1 MRVSRVEINLSAL
14 QHNFSYVKQKV
25 GKDVK
30 IMAVVKDNAY
40 GHGMIQIAKSLE
52 QYGADYLAIAHADEG
67 VILRQNG
74 IKTPVLV
81 LVGFQKDEIHT
92 IVENELDVS
101 IPSVEKAEYLQS
113 ELEKLGKTKANV
125 HLKIDTGMGRIG
137 VRTERAIQF
146 IERACSLSRLNVV
159 GLYSHF
165 ANSDEQDK
173 SFAYY
178 QLAQFKHILA
188 ELERL
193 KIQIP
198 FIHIANSAA
207 VLEMPETY
215 FSMVR
220 PGIALYGI
228 HPSRE
233 MKTSNGLKAV
243 LSLKSTM
250 NFWKVSP
257 ANTSISYG
265 RRYFTKTATKIATV
279 PIGYG
284 DGYNRGLSNKAE
296 VLIHSKRFPVV
307 GTICMDQIMVDVGM
321 HSTIHVGEDV
331 VLIGTSG
338 DETITAWELAEKLGT
353 IPYEILTNISERVPR
368 IIIND
373 GKY

>member
-1 MRVSRVEINLSAL
+1 
-14 QHNFSYVKQKV
+14 
-25 GKDVK
+25 
-30 IMAVVKDNAY
+30 MAVVKDNAY
-40 GHGMIQIAKSLE
+40 GHGMIPMAQLLE
-52 QYGADYLAIAHADEG
+52 KLGADYLAVAHADEG
-67 VILRQNG
+67 VILRQNN
-74 IKTPVLV
+74 IKLPVLV

-113 ELEKLGKTKANV
+113 ELEKLGNAKANV

-146 IERACSLSRLNVV
+146 IQRSCSLRRLNVV

-165 ANSDEQDK
+165 ASSDEPDK
-173 SFAYY
+173 SFAQY
-178 QLAQFKHILA
+178 QLAQFNHVVA
-188 ELERL
+188 ELERM

-198 FIHIANSAA
+198 FIHMANSAA
-207 VLEMPETY
+207 ILEMPESH

-220 PGIALYGI
+220 PGIALFGI
-228 HPSRE
+228 HPSKE
-233 MKTSNGLKAV
+233 MKSSNGLKPV

-257 ANTSISYG
+257 ANMSISYG
-265 RRYFTKTATKIATV
+265 RRYFTKMATKIATV

-296 VLIHSKRFPVV
+296 VLIHGKRFPVV

-331 VLIGTSG
+331 VLIGSSG
-338 DETITAWELAEKLGT
+338 NETITAWELAEKLGT
-353 IPYEILTNISERVPR
+353 IPYEVLTNLSDRIPR
-368 IIIND
+368 IIVND
-373 GKY
+373 